1 MRGYKAQKS
10 HPGIPF
16 SPYSL
21 SIYLP
26 SSRVRLRLFF
36 SLSIYLYLFC
46 SLNLSLPLSYTHTHT
61 HTHTYT
67 HTHIHRSI
75 FLFQSLSPV
84 TSISLS
90 FFLSVSFYLF
100 LSLCLFPPL
109 SPSLSNTIMEKK
121 LLHLSPQSKFSAWLY
136 FIFLDVWAKIIF
148 HT

>member
-16 SPYSL
+16 SLYSL

-36 SLSIYLYLFC
+36 SLSLSVYLYLFLFST
-46 SLNLSLPLSYTHTHT
+46 SLSPSLL

-136 FIFLDVWAKIIF
+136 FIFLDV
-148 HT
+148 